1 MHRQAMC
8 GRYFLNTLP
17 EAMAAQ
23 FELTRIPVYQARF
36 NIAPTQHIP
45 VVREIEGERRADAL
59 RWGLVPGWAK
69 ELDIGSR
76 MINARSETV
85 TEKPAFRN
93 AWRARRRC
101 IVPASGFY
109 EWQGDKPPKQPFAI
123 VPRDGDCFA
132 FAGLWEHW
140 QREGAEPVETFTIL
154 TREANAAMAPMHARM
169 PVMLPRHL
177 YGMWLNGPAE
187 AAASVLALPDE
198 VAIHAYEVARSVN
211 NVRRDDPG
219 LIEPLHGADRY
230 PA

>member
-1 MHRQAMC
+1 MVAPMC

-23 FELTRIPVYQARF
+23 FELARIPVYQARF
-36 NIAPTQHIP
+36 NIAPTQHVP
-45 VVREIEGERRADAL
+45 VIRETEGRRLAEGL

-69 ELDIGSR
+69 ALDIGSR
-76 MINARSETV
+76 LINARAETV
-85 TEKPAFRN
+85 AEKPAFRN

-109 EWQGDKPPKQPFAI
+109 EWHGETPPKQPFAI
-123 VPRDGDCFA
+123 VPREGGLFA

-140 QREGAEPVETFTIL
+140 QRDGCEPVETFTIL
-154 TREANAAMAPMHARM
+154 TREADEGMRELHARM
-169 PVMLPRHL
+169 PVMLPPHL
-177 YGMWLNGPAE
+177 YGLWLHGPAE
-187 AAASVLALPDE
+187 AAASVLALPNA
-198 VAIHAYEVARSVN
+198 VAIHAWPVSRGVN

-219 LIEPLHGADRY
+219 LIAPLHGADRY